1 MAPAWEAPG
10 TLCPPVSQPYFSI
23 LFCIARLWPWLRI
36 IELTYCLISPDV
48 IFLWSLKQACNL
60 IIYGFQV
67 RTVGAVNIFH
77 CYKGNSLGKK
87 KKSFFPI
94 QTFSYQMPLTL
105 GAIVTATDLFEVSYT
120 SMELDPHTCDSIPE
134 NCQLNLETS
143 TCLPVTL
150 LPLCL

>member
-10 TLCPPVSQPYFSI
+10 TLCPPVSQPYFST

-36 IELTYCLISPDV
+36 IELTYCLISPDI

-67 RTVGAVNIFH
+67 RTVGAVNICH
-77 CYKGNSLGKK
+77 WYKGNSVGGKK
-87 KKSFFPI
+87 IIFPHPDFFLPNA
-94 QTFSYQMPLTL
+94 SN
-105 GAIVTATDLFEVSYT
+105 SWCC
-120 SMELDPHTCDSIPE
+120 CDSNWPFWSVIYKHGAGPSYCDTIPE

-143 TCLPVTL
+143 TCLSVTL